1 MVHLE
6 VAVLKELKR
15 RRLQQQES
23 MEEDSSSS
31 GRGGRRRK
39 SLNKQVQYNN
49 IIVKTLVCV

>member
-31 GRGGRRRK
+31 GREGRRRK